1 LGENVLLGFAERE
14 QMIVSAGQAMQKS
27 NMSPER
33 DYGQS
38 EIADFG

>member
-1 LGENVLLGFAERE
+1 
-14 QMIVSAGQAMQKS
+14 MIVSAGQAMQKS